1 MSSTKRVAALPDVP
15 TFAEAGFPGMEDY
28 TWIGVFL
35 PIGTPAPIV
44 QRLNDV
50 MNRAMQAAD
59 VKERIESFA
68 FDLVGGS
75 PQQTADYVRAEV
87 SKWSKV
93 VRATGAKAD

>member
-1 MSSTKRVAALPDVP
+1 
-15 TFAEAGFPGMEDY
+15 
-28 TWIGVFL
+28 
-35 PIGTPAPIV
+35 
-44 QRLNDV
+44 
-50 MNRAMQAAD
+50 MQAAD

>member
-1 MSSTKRVAALPDVP
+1 VSSTKRVAALPDVP

-28 TWIGVFL
+28 TWIRRIL

-59 VKERIESFA
+59 VKEPHRIVRVR
-68 FDLVGGS
+68 LVGGS